1 MEDTF
6 SLGNVLLYGEFPGK
20 GKENSLTGEMAEL
33 FISKIFGVTVLKLK
47 YEDVLYPVQT
57 TNNCEIYRAQTIK
70 GEKYFK
76 NEDLDDLI
84 EAIKRQSSKQILKEF
99 AAFADFFY
107 AYYED

>member
-70 GEKYFK
+70 ER
-76 NEDLDDLI
+76 N
-84 EAIKRQSSKQILKEF
+84 ILRMKTLMI
-99 AAFADFFY
+99 
-107 AYYED
+107 

>member
-33 FISKIFGVTVLKLK
+33 LISKIFGVTVLKLK

-84 EAIKRQSSKQILKEF
+84 EAIKKAK
-99 AAFADFFY
+99 
-107 AYYED
+107 

>member
-1 MEDTF
+1 M
-6 SLGNVLLYGEFPGK
+6 
-20 GKENSLTGEMAEL
+20 
-33 FISKIFGVTVLKLK
+33 K

-84 EAIKRQSSKQILKEF
+84 EAIKKAK
-99 AAFADFFY
+99 
-107 AYYED
+107 

>member
-57 TNNCEIYRAQTIK
+57 TNDCDIYKAQTIK

-76 NEDLDDLI
+76 HEDLDELI
-84 EAIKRQSSKQILKEF
+84 QAIKKAK
-99 AAFADFFY
+99 
-107 AYYED
+107 

>member
-6 SLGNVLLYGEFPGK
+6 SLGNVLLYSEFPSK

-47 YEDVLYPVQT
+47 YEDVLYPVLT
-57 TNNCEIYRAQTIK
+57 TKDCYIYRAQTIK

-76 NEDLDDLI
+76 HEDLDELI
-84 EAIKRQSSKQILKEF
+84 QAIKKAK
-99 AAFADFFY
+99 
-107 AYYED
+107 